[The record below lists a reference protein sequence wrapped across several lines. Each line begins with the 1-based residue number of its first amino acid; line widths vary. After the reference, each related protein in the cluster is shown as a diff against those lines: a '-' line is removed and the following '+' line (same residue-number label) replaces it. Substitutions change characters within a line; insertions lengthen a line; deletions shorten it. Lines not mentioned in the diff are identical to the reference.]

1 MIVDKEKNQ
10 EENMFLLQK
19 VKSLEKHQE
28 VLRQHIKD
36 KDKLMS
42 LVKNTMSSSTQT
54 SDTWRTTE
62 LLTDENT
69 KLIDNIERKIS
80 LNG

>member
-69 KLIDNIERKIS
+69 KLIDNI
-80 LNG
+80 

>member
-10 EENMFLLQK
+10 EENIFLLQK

>member
-10 EENMFLLQK
+10 EENIFLLQK

-28 VLRQHIKD
+28 VLRQHIKY

-69 KLIDNIERKIS
+69 KLIDNIERKMS